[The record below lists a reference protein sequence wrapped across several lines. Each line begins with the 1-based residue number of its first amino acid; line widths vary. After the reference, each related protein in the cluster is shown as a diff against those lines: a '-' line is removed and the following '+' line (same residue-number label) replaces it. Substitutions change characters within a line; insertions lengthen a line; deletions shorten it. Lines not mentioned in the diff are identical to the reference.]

1 VCQDGFD
8 RDRPDWWQFAWL
20 EAGKEQLLNLC
31 LSGFRFHH
39 LPKLLFPLLSSLT
52 LRFH

>member
-1 VCQDGFD
+1 LRQDGFD
-8 RDRPDWWQFAWL
+8 HERPDWWQFAWL
-20 EAGKEQLLNLC
+20 EAAKEKPLNLC

-39 LPKLLFPLLSSLT
+39 LQELLFPLLSSRT

>member
-1 VCQDGFD
+1 VRQDGFD
-8 RDRPDWWQFAWL
+8 LRRPDWRQFAWFK
-20 EAGKEQLLNLC
+20 AVKEQLLNLC

-39 LPKLLFPLLSSLT
+39 LPELLLPLLSSRT

>member
-1 VCQDGFD
+1 VRHDGFD
-8 RDRPDWWQFAWL
+8 RDGPEWWQFAWF
-20 EAGKEQLLNLC
+20 EAAKEQLLNLC

-39 LPKLLFPLLSSLT
+39 LPELLLPLLSSRT